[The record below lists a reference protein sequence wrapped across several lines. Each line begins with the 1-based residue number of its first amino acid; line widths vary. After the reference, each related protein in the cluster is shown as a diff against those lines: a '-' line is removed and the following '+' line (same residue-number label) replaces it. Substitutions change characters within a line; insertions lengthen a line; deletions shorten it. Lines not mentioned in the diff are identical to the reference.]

1 MKGRAVLFS
10 AAIAVLTRP
19 LVAEGANADADPARR
34 ATKAAVF
41 IIFYIWYKVGGANK
55 ELISFVLLVAGDDTG
70 TSQPADLTE
79 GPT

>member
-1 MKGRAVLFS
+1 MKVTPYFFLQLTRAGRFMKGSAVLFS

-41 IIFYIWYKVGGANK
+41 IIFYIWYKVGGAN
-55 ELISFVLLVAGDDTG
+55 TW
-70 TSQPADLTE
+70 
-79 GPT
+79 

>member
-1 MKGRAVLFS
+1 MKGSAVLFS

-41 IIFYIWYKVGGANK
+41 IIFYIWYKVGGR
-55 ELISFVLLVAGDDTG
+55 IRS
-70 TSQPADLTE
+70 
-79 GPT
+79 